1 MLCCESKRPAP
12 RSLLNMFCRGVVV
25 MFFHVSGGP
34 SSFSKIYF
42 LNCLLHLLKLRR
54 HMPTSNMIS
63 TLTARMPRPRAS
75 FSEIPTSCR
84 LCWHTN
90 LSRTRW
96 RRLVLE
102 RPRAKLDVCSGKE
115 LKNVQSCC
123 YHWVSPR
130 LPGNLQRT
138 AYWKVCCQLAWNFMI
153 SLSLSFLCVSS
164 TKYSICDDLFDL
176 DCLFRLLL
184 YTCPVCIRSIYS
196 PEVEWTWW
204 QGPKA

>member
-1 MLCCESKRPAP
+1 MLCCESQRPAP
-12 RSLLNMFCRGVVV
+12 RSLLNMSCRGVVV

-63 TLTARMPRPRAS
+63 TLTARMPRPCAS

-153 SLSLSFLCVSS
+153 SLSFLCVSS
-164 TKYSICDDLFDL
+164 TIFDL
-176 DCLFRLLL
+176 WWFVFPLRLWLRLSPPTPPLHLPCL
-184 YTCPVCIRSIYS
+184 YS
-196 PEVEWTWW
+196 VYL
-204 QGPKA
+204 

>member
-1 MLCCESKRPAP
+1 MLCCESQRPAP
-12 RSLLNMFCRGVVV
+12 RSLLNMSCRGVVV

-90 LSRTRW
+90 LSRSRW

-115 LKNVQSCC
+115 LAELLLSLGKPKTSRKSAKNSLLKGLLSAGLKLHDIIVFSLCQFDYIRFVMIC
-123 YHWVSPR
+123 VSP
-130 LPGNLQRT
+130 
-138 AYWKVCCQLAWNFMI
+138 
-153 SLSLSFLCVSS
+153 
-164 TKYSICDDLFDL
+164 
-176 DCLFRLLL
+176 
-184 YTCPVCIRSIYS
+184 
-196 PEVEWTWW
+196 
-204 QGPKA
+204 